1 MTISR
6 YAARSGVAWTEHVNG
21 RESIIG
27 TKAGR
32 RRLVAFVLAS
42 VVGVSLSGSA
52 APAKVLIVN
61 SRADPGDGACN
72 RSHCTLREA
81 IGKANGRVGLDQ
93 VRFRIGKGPATI
105 EPATPLPPVTDAA
118 TLNGWAQPGF
128 KRAPLIELSGAAA
141 GPGSS
146 GLVIDGPE
154 VTIKGMVINRFAGN
168 GIDVGGASFSGKA
181 TIQGSYVGTDRKG
194 KLDRG
199 NADHGVLVGYLAG
212 VTIGGPAPKQ
222 RVVVS
227 GNGADGVRLEQSDV
241 GGFPSSITGSRIGTN
256 AAGTVAVPNVGDG
269 VHWSYPWGATIGGP
283 ANGPDDNANNLISGN
298 GGAGIALLSNCLP
311 ICAAQNVIDG
321 NRIGTNRAGTAAL
334 PNGDEGIYMSGTGD
348 TVVGGGV
355 GNLISGN
362 GSHGVYVQNAAG
374 GSILGNAVGI
384 NSSIDG
390 VIPNGDDGIHL
401 EPGPGGFHVGGG
413 GADSNVV
420 GGNGGHGIYVG
431 TTNTQLYSNYVGV
444 YPGRTNLGN
453 SLNGIQLAGDA
464 LVGGTGPSQAN
475 EIAFNDGNGIGVSGG
490 VSGISANSIHD
501 NDGLGIDLGN
511 DGATANDALDADTGP
526 NFLQNKPVISSV
538 ISTGFSTDVTVELD
552 SVAGTAM
559 TPHAFTIELFS
570 NPADTCDAAGGEGAT
585 YRASIALAT
594 DTSGHGSGTVS
605 LTPPLSAGTELAAT
619 ALDAADVVPWT
630 SEFSGCYTVPSS

>member
-1 MTISR
+1 M
-6 YAARSGVAWTEHVNG
+6 
-21 RESIIG
+21 
-27 TKAGR
+27 
-32 RRLVAFVLAS
+32 LAS
-42 VVGVSLSGSA
+42 VAGVSLSGSA
-52 APAKVLIVN
+52 AQAKDLIVN
-61 SRADPGDGACN
+61 SRADPGDGVCN
-72 RSHCTLREA
+72 RSQCTLREA

-93 VRFRIGKGPATI
+93 VRFRIGKGPTTI
-105 EPATPLPPVTDAA
+105 KPATPLPPVTDAT
-118 TLNGWAQPGF
+118 TLNGWAQRGF
-128 KRAPLIELSGAAA
+128 KRAPLVELSGASA

-199 NADHGVLVGYLAG
+199 NGDHGVLVRYLAG

-227 GNGADGVRLEQSDV
+227 GNDADGVRLEQSDV
-241 GGFPSSITGSRIGTN
+241 GGFPSSIIGSRIGTN

-269 VHWSYPWGATIGGP
+269 IHWSYPWGATIGGP
-283 ANGPDDNANNLISGN
+283 ASGPDDNANNLISGN

-334 PNGDEGIYMSGTGD
+334 PNADEGIYMAGTGD

-384 NSSIDG
+384 NSAIDG

-475 EIAFNDGNGIGVSGG
+475 EIAFNDGNGIGVAGG

-501 NDGLGIDLGN
+501 NGGIGIDLGN
-511 DGATANDALDADTGP
+511 DGATTKRRPRRGRRPELPPEQARDQLGCLHRVLNRRHGRARQRRGHGDDAARVRDRAVLESRRNLRSGGRGGGHLSGVDRAGDGHVRPRQRHREPHAAPVGRDRAGGDRTRCRRRGPLDVGVLRLLHGAVELSG
-526 NFLQNKPVISSV
+526 
-538 ISTGFSTDVTVELD
+538 STGCPLERRGRD
-552 SVAGTAM
+552 
-559 TPHAFTIELFS
+559 S
-570 NPADTCDAAGGEGAT
+570 NP
-585 YRASIALAT
+585 R
-594 DTSGHGSGTVS
+594 
-605 LTPPLSAGTELAAT
+605 TP
-619 ALDAADVVPWT
+619 
-630 SEFSGCYTVPSS
+630 